1 MDWIAE
7 WKKLQDQ
14 SVLYRAVQRDQE
26 ESYWAKYALN
36 YDDRRCWGNGLSKEL
51 ETIRS
56 LLDSSMSVLE
66 IGAGTG
72 ALTLPTARIVK
83 RVTAVEPSPSMIKVL
98 EWKLERNGV
107 DNVHTV
113 NSRWE
118 DAEVEPHDV
127 VLAVGCLYVFYDI
140 SDALGKM
147 LEKARKGLILT
158 MGSPRQGQ
166 LYKEAATVLRV
177 SPPSMGPDFVHLYN
191 VLCQLGIYANVNIV
205 RAKRSLLYENLEHAM
220 DIRAE
225 RMELPEE
232 KLPQLKDYLKRRL
245 SVAPSGE
252 FTLGEIEG
260 VTAIIWHWKNGLP
273 QFSFPMADGETLS

>member
-66 IGAGTG
+66 VGAGTG

-220 DIRAE
+220 DIWAE